1 MEIILDFLFDIR
13 NFFIDFFS
21 VYLIYFKLASFLI
34 SGILLI
40 LIVYLIIKTNFITFG
55 IDKFIGDV
63 SMERL
68 YKRRSIKGWQ
78 QIRGRLEKGNEAE
91 LKLALIEA
99 DKILDEVIKMIGYRG
114 DTMADRL
121 KQITPAELSSIG
133 DIWNV
138 HKLRN
143 RVVHETDFMV
153 TKHDIEKAISIY
165 EKTFKEMGLLD

>member
-1 MEIILDFLFDIR
+1 MDLVLDILFDIR
-13 NFFIDFFS
+13 NFLTEFFS
-21 VYLIYFKLASFLI
+21 VYLIYFKLISFLI
-34 SGILLI
+34 STLLFALMI
-40 LIVYLIIKTNFITFG
+40 YLIIKTNFITFK
-55 IDKFIGDV
+55 IDKFIGDI
-63 SMERL
+63 STDRL

-78 QIRGRLEKGNEAE
+78 QIKRRLEKGNEAE

-143 RVVHETDFMV
+143 RIVHETDFVV
-153 TKHDIEKAISIY
+153 TKYDIEKAISVY